1 MLENDGV
8 IEEVATLEEEPTA
21 EPTEPVEEVQEVE
34 VTEPQSAE
42 DNSKFAE
49 IRRKYEAE
57 TNAIKRERDLLL
69 GTLNEYG
76 YQGSAQ
82 EVSDALYAQIVGVSE
97 DEARAIREQEER
109 AALEKQTLLEEV
121 ETYKKIAI
129 EKLMSDDLMAIQK
142 VYPEV
147 KSLEELGD
155 DFFNAMSALGSRDPL
170 LAYEVVKAKKSAT
183 EKPKPQ
189 EIGGVNSSSSKEK
202 DFYTPSEVDKL
213 TDKDYDNNPK
223 LMDIVRQSMTKWK

>member
-1 MLENDGV
+1 
-8 IEEVATLEEEPTA
+8 
-21 EPTEPVEEVQEVE
+21 
-34 VTEPQSAE
+34 
-42 DNSKFAE
+42 
-49 IRRKYEAE
+49 
-57 TNAIKRERDLLL
+57 
-69 GTLNEYG
+69 
-76 YQGSAQ
+76 
-82 EVSDALYAQIVGVSE
+82 
-97 DEARAIREQEER
+97 
-109 AALEKQTLLEEV
+109 
-121 ETYKKIAI
+121 
-129 EKLMSDDLMAIQK
+129 MSDDLMAIQK

-155 DFFNAMSALGSRDPL
+155 DFFNAMSALGTRDPL
-170 LAYEVVKAKKSAT
+170 LAYEVVKAKKNAT